1 MSNWQ
6 QRIEQ
11 LKSSVTNSVGIFSS
25 LVEEANKNGLSR
37 EELSNNIVKA
47 LDEADRKEFRSLAN
61 ALSKVMD
68 IAERKTKK

>member
-47 LDEADRKEFRSLAN
+47 LFIVLYEIAVTTRSL
-61 ALSKVMD
+61 K
-68 IAERKTKK
+68 